1 MVEYR
6 YLATEATE
14 EVTPAPY
21 STGSIAMSQLTSQG
35 NVYLI
40 DDDAFILQ
48 VHAQL
53 LGSIGLNVHCFTSS
67 RAFLN
72 QFLPLPCACILS
84 DLRMP
89 EIGGL
94 QLQTELLERGVDTP
108 IIFITGHADVSTA
121 VEAMRRGAFDYVE
134 KPVHGQQ
141 LLDRVNAALALSR
154 ERHHERLQRQAREA
168 RLALLSA
175 QERKIAQW
183 VVQGRSSRDIAEL
196 ADLSVRTVE
205 NHRARLMDKLHVT
218 SVVELVRLLL

>member
-1 MVEYR
+1 MSP
-6 YLATEATE
+6 T
-14 EVTPAPY
+14 
-21 STGSIAMSQLTSQG
+21 STGS
-35 NVYLI
+35 VYLI

-53 LGSIGLNVHCFTSS
+53 LGSIGLDVHCFTSP
-67 RAFLN
+67 RAFLE
-72 QFLPLPCACILS
+72 QYFPRPCECILS

-89 EIGGL
+89 EMGGL
-94 QLQTELLERGVDTP
+94 QLQEELLARGLDTP
-108 IIFITGHADVSTA
+108 IIFITGHADVATA

-134 KPVHGQQ
+134 KPVHGQH

-154 ERHHERLQRQAREA
+154 ERHHERMQRQTREA
-168 RLALLSA
+168 RLALLTA

-183 VVQGRSSRDIAEL
+183 VVQGRSSREIAEL
-196 ADLSVRTVE
+196 TELSVRTVE

>member
-1 MVEYR
+1 
-6 YLATEATE
+6 
-14 EVTPAPY
+14 
-21 STGSIAMSQLTSQG
+21 MSQFTSKG
-35 NVYLI
+35 SVFLI

-53 LGSIGLNVHCFTSS
+53 LSSIGLNVYCFTSS

-72 QFLPLPCACILS
+72 QYRPQSCECILS

-89 EIGGL
+89 EMGGL
-94 QLQTELLERGVDTP
+94 QLQAELLERGLDTP

-134 KPVHGQQ
+134 KPVHGQH
-141 LLDRVNAALALSR
+141 LLDRVNAALTLSLK
-154 ERHHERLQRQAREA
+154 RHRERLQREA
-168 RLALLSA
+168 RAARLSLLTA

-183 VVQGRSSRDIAEL
+183 VVQGRSSREIAEL
-196 ADLSVRTVE
+196 ASLSVRTVE